1 MNGGRTGLGK
11 IERAE
16 KGTIFLDEIT
26 EMPMALQARVMQ
38 VLQDKV
44 LLRPSSDKA
53 ASLNV
58 RVLAATSANIDK
70 ALAERKL
77 REDLYY
83 RLSAFTV
90 QVPPLR
96 QRRSEIPILLQH
108 SMHQMAR
115 HYGLPPREFS
125 SNVITAC
132 QNYSWPGN
140 LRELESFVKRYL
152 VAGDAELTFNEV
164 RSSFANSVGA
174 GLGTVSNQAT
184 FSLPATNAEP
194 QPAVPRSLKSLIQ
207 NIKSEAERN
216 AIGTALQKTGWNRKA
231 AARLLQVSYRTLLY
245 KIDQYHM
252 SSSEPF
258 LSPLPA
264 RQQVFLAGNH
274 DEKQRKGVSTMND
287 SRRWMRRS
295 VAALRSVWFSQTTTL
310 GADYSPIRD
319 DAPSAPAVK
328 QRTPLPR
335 SRTTTVSVIGNDDV
349 LAINVW
355 KEPEISK
362 SVPVRS
368 DGKISLPLVGEV
380 QAAGR
385 TPLKLEQDIA
395 DKLKNYIS
403 DPEVTVIVQQIN
415 SQKFNILG
423 QVNQARL
430 VSANEFCATVLDA
443 IALAGGFRG
452 FCEEEVHLYPAPK
465 R

>member
-1 MNGGRTGLGK
+1 MPAEKRKPPDWERRKSCSSRSTSPASKQPSNATSSGQAKRMPNSSSEHIEQLGPDSFFVSASPIAQKLRAQAELLAEADVPVLIFGESGSGKDTVARLIHKLSVRSGFQFLKVNCADMPADLLENELFGNERSVVNGGRTGLGK

-26 EMPMALQARVMQ
+26 EMPIALQARVMQ
-38 VLQDKV
+38 VLHDKV

-96 QRRSEIPILLQH
+96 QRRTEIPILLQH

-125 SNVITAC
+125 SNVMTAC

-152 VAGDAELTFNEV
+152 VAGDAELTSNEV

-174 GLGTVSNQAT
+174 GLGTVSNQGT

-194 QPAVPRSLKSLIQ
+194 QQAVPRSLKSLIQ

-264 RQQVFLAGNH
+264 SKFHAGYH
-274 DEKQRKGVSTMND
+274 D
-287 SRRWMRRS
+287 
-295 VAALRSVWFSQTTTL
+295 
-310 GADYSPIRD
+310 
-319 DAPSAPAVK
+319 
-328 QRTPLPR
+328 
-335 SRTTTVSVIGNDDV
+335 
-349 LAINVW
+349 
-355 KEPEISK
+355 
-362 SVPVRS
+362 
-368 DGKISLPLVGEV
+368 
-380 QAAGR
+380 
-385 TPLKLEQDIA
+385 
-395 DKLKNYIS
+395 
-403 DPEVTVIVQQIN
+403 
-415 SQKFNILG
+415 
-423 QVNQARL
+423 
-430 VSANEFCATVLDA
+430 
-443 IALAGGFRG
+443 
-452 FCEEEVHLYPAPK
+452 
-465 R
+465 